1 MDRGRLLVFS
11 LAASASYTLAYYF
24 NWPLLVYYPVVD
36 ELHVLPQGRAFGFPI
51 YYYGWVAT
59 AVLIG
64 AVAAWVAPS
73 RWARRVPFDL
83 SWIVAIVMIIA
94 ALTYEKRWF

>member
-36 ELHVLPQGRAFGFPI
+36 ELHVLPQGRADGFPI

-64 AVAAWVAPS
+64 AAAAWVTPS
-73 RWARRVPFDL
+73 RWARRAPFDL
-83 SWIVAIVMIIA
+83 SWIVPIVMIVA